1 MDQQPDNVEGKT
13 AGEKRRP
20 WVVRHWL
27 LSLFG
32 LIVITGMVISTVMLL
47 QIQEQQRIAADLTV
61 DSQIYF
67 MDYGPKKPAWVTD
80 LIEWYDGPPSPSKG
94 YGRFGDR
101 FDWPKIPR
109 HCGIL
114 ARHVDTATFDA
125 LAELE
130 LFELEI
136 CRSTFSP
143 EDLQSFIER
152 SPTLINVALLHCDEF
167 PAKIA
172 AEIRKARPEMTFR
185 ESGEGGHRWFALT
198 NVPDGVKF
206 DLNWKDYT
214 DIRQGEILTAMNGQ
228 PLQTYHQVKRKVG
241 AMKPGESVRFKVRD
255 VAGVEREEVFT
266 VPVK

>member
-1 MDQQPDNVEGKT
+1 MNEHPENVEGKT
-13 AGEKRRP
+13 AGEKRRL

-47 QIQEQQRIAADLTV
+47 QIQEQQRIAADLAV

-67 MDYGPKKPAWVTD
+67 MDYGPKKPAWVTE

-185 ESGEGGHRWFALT
+185 ESGEGGFFFTHLT
-198 NVPDGVKF
+198 NVCGGARF
-206 DLNWKDYT
+206 DRLWLN
-214 DIRQGEILTAMNGQ
+214 RSFQRGEVLTAIEGQ

>member
-1 MDQQPDNVEGKT
+1 MDEQREQVEGKA
-13 AGEKRRP
+13 AGGKRRP

-27 LSLFG
+27 LTFLG
-32 LIVITGMVISTVMLL
+32 LILVAGILTGTVMLL
-47 QIQEQQRIAADLTV
+47 QIQEQQRIAADLAV

-114 ARHVDTATFDA
+114 ARHVDTATFDT

-185 ESGEGGHRWFALT
+185 ESGEGGHFFINLT
-198 NVPDGVKF
+198 NVFGGVRF
-206 DLNWKDYT
+206 DRLWPNT
-214 DIRQGEILTAMNGQ
+214 SFEQREILTAIDGQ

-241 AMKPGESVRFKVRD
+241 GMKPGESVRFTVRGA
-255 VAGVEREEVFT
+255 AGVEREEVFT
-266 VPVK
+266 VPEP